1 MKLHWGN
8 SIVLFFI
15 GFLSLGAFFI
25 VFSLK
30 QNNDLT
36 DENYYEKGAG
46 YSKQIEINKRS
57 VVFNDSVTIK
67 TINNTLQFYF
77 CNTIQKKS
85 ETVLVHFYR
94 PSSKDYDYH
103 TSFNMN
109 DSVYS
114 IEKTRLVEGRYIV
127 KITWNMD
134 DDPYALAKDLMV
146 KQPSTENIKKSN
158 YKKQTQIIY

>member
-46 YSKQIEINKRS
+46 YSKHIEINKRS

-67 TINNTLQFYF
+67 TINNTLQF
-77 CNTIQKKS
+77 
-85 ETVLVHFYR
+85 
-94 PSSKDYDYH
+94 
-103 TSFNMN
+103 
-109 DSVYS
+109 
-114 IEKTRLVEGRYIV
+114 
-127 KITWNMD
+127 
-134 DDPYALAKDLMV
+134 
-146 KQPSTENIKKSN
+146 
-158 YKKQTQIIY
+158 